1 MSVRNHNLAYRPLRG
16 GIAIVNPANANELGT
31 LGFIGT
37 SNGQDRWIVS
47 AYHVLGRS
55 DGSVF
60 ADGEPIYQPFRSAVS
75 APVALVSR
83 ARSDAVT
90 DCAAAEIVNGV
101 GATGEILGIG
111 TVRAPIEPVVG
122 MRVLKSGIETG
133 VTEGVVR
140 QVSGDRIV
148 IAVPAGFPDKYDLS
162 GRGDSGALWI
172 SRDAGAPVA
181 LHLAGNDTGEE
192 IAFAVRIAKVLGVLG
207 LSAVS

>member
-37 SNGQDRWIVS
+37 SNDQDRWIVS

-55 DGSVF
+55 DGSIF
-60 ADGEPIYQPFRSAVS
+60 TDGEPIYQPFRSAVS
-75 APVALVSR
+75 APVALASR
-83 ARSDAVT
+83 ARADAVT

-101 GATGEILGIG
+101 GATGDILGIV

-122 MRVLKSGIETG
+122 MRVLKAGIETG

-140 QVSGDRIV
+140 QVTGDRVV

-162 GRGDSGALWI
+162 GRGDSGSLWI
-172 SRDAGAPVA
+172 SRDGWAPVA

-192 IAFAVRIAKVLGVLG
+192 VAFAVRIAKVLAVLR
-207 LSAVS
+207 LTVVS